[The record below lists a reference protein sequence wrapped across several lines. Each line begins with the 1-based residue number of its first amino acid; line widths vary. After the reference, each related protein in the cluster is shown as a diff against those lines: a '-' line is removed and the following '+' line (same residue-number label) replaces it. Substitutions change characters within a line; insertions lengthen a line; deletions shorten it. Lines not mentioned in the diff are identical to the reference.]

1 MHGHS
6 GKNDFENQHANANA
20 NVLRLLLFSEN
31 SLQSENIFR
40 IKLPNNSKD

>member
-6 GKNDFENQHANANA
+6 GKNDFENQHANAN
-20 NVLRLLLFSEN
+20 VLRLLFFSEN